1 MLLFVTK
8 NMARTRKLRQRQDD
22 IVSYQFWT
30 MTDRCLHAFVGSTPP
45 MNKNVSFCIFFFFSL
60 KIKIFIVLVCL
71 WSNVSFNL
79 FYYFAHFRRHHLILF
94 FTSIFLLRKSFLYR
108 RRRRFSTDESKSIF
122 GSVLSCFFSFY
133 FSSFSVFF
141 WSQKATK
148 EPTSC

>member
-71 WSNVSFNL
+71 WSNFSFNL
-79 FYYFAHFRRHHLILF
+79 FLLFCSFSTSSSSFIFYFNFPPSKVISLSTPTPIFNWWKQINFRFSPFLF
-94 FTSIFLLRKSFLYR
+94 FFFLLF
-108 RRRRFSTDESKSIF
+108 F
-122 GSVLSCFFSFY
+122 FFSLLL
-133 FSSFSVFF
+133 V
-141 WSQKATK
+141 TK
-148 EPTSC
+148 SH